1 MKTTVVLSCFC
12 LCFAFGQPVDV
23 QPSASTSEESDLVSP
38 DKRWEYKAPSGSE
51 DARIVKAGSN
61 EIAVSLV
68 DDCDIGC
75 EHANVLWAPGSKRF
89 AFNRGDGK
97 ERLTSV
103 YELREGKWQELQS
116 LGEDDAIQR
125 RTYDIVKAQ
134 ANRKRLPKKTFL
146 HMQWSTA
153 RAISWIDPSTL
164 TIYSSLAMRVHRQ
177 DGEDVG
183 EGFGADVLFTLRFDE
198 GGKWKIV
205 KTHQMSEKEA
215 EKYEQEIE
223 R

>member
-1 MKTTVVLSCFC
+1 MKIWATLSCFC
-12 LCFAFGQPVDV
+12 LCLAFSQPVNA
-23 QPSASTSEESDLVSP
+23 QQAASTINDNGLISP
-38 DKRWEYKAPSGSE
+38 DKQWEYKAPSGSD
-51 DARIVKAGSN
+51 DAKIVKAGST
-61 EIAVSLV
+61 EIAVSLG

-75 EHANVLWAPGSKRF
+75 EHATVLWAADSKRF

-103 YELREGKWQELQS
+103 YELREGKWRQLQS

-134 ANRKRLPKKTFL
+134 ANRKGLPKKTFL

-153 RAISWIDPSTL
+153 RAVNWIDPDTL
-164 TIYSSLAMRVHRQ
+164 TIYSSLAMRVHRP

-183 EGFGADVLFTLRFDE
+183 EGFGADVLFDIKFDE
-198 GGKWKIV
+198 AGKWKIV

-215 EKYEQEIE
+215 EKYEQEN
-223 R
+223 

>member
-1 MKTTVVLSCFC
+1 
-12 LCFAFGQPVDV
+12 
-23 QPSASTSEESDLVSP
+23 LVSP
-38 DKRWEYKAPSGSE
+38 DKQWEYKAPSAGE

-61 EIAVSLV
+61 DIGISLV

-75 EHANVLWAPGSKRF
+75 EHASVLWAPDSKHF

-103 YELREGKWQELQS
+103 YELREGKWQELQL
-116 LGEDDAIQR
+116 LGEDDAIQH
-125 RTYDIVKAQ
+125 RTDDIIEAQ
-134 ANRKRLPKKTFL
+134 AKRKGLPKKTFL

-177 DGEDVG
+177 NGEDVG
-183 EGFGADVLFTLRFDE
+183 QGFGADVLFTIKFDE
-198 GGKWKIV
+198 AGKWKIV
-205 KTHQMSEKEA
+205 KTHQMSEKESK
-215 EKYEQEIE
+215 KYEPMD
-223 R
+223 

>member
-1 MKTTVVLSCFC
+1 MKASVVLSCFC
-12 LCFAFGQPVDV
+12 LCFAFSQPVHA
-23 QPSASTSEESDLVSP
+23 QPLATTREGSGLVSP
-38 DKRWEYKAPSGSE
+38 DKQWEYKAPSGSD

-61 EIAVSLV
+61 EIAASLV

-75 EHANVLWAPGSKRF
+75 EHTSVLWTPDSKRF

-103 YELREGKWQELQS
+103 YDLRDGKWQKLES
-116 LGEDDAIQR
+116 FGEDDAIQR
-125 RTYDIVKAQ
+125 QTYDIVKRQ
-134 ANRKRLPKKTFL
+134 ANRKGLPKKTFL
-146 HMQWSTA
+146 HMQWSTV
-153 RAISWIDPSTL
+153 RAINWIDPSTL

-183 EGFGADVLFTLRFDE
+183 EGFGADVLFTIKFDE

-215 EKYEQEIE
+215 EKYQTE
-223 R
+223 

>member
-1 MKTTVVLSCFC
+1 MKISVVLSCFC
-12 LCFAFGQPVDV
+12 LCFAFSQPVNAQ
-23 QPSASTSEESDLVSP
+23 QPASTSEDSGLVSP
-38 DKRWEYKAPSGSE
+38 DKQWEYKAPSGSE

-75 EHANVLWAPGSKRF
+75 EHASVLWAPDSKHF

-103 YELREGKWQELQS
+103 YELREGKWQELQL
-116 LGEDDAIQR
+116 LGEDDPISR
-125 RTYDIVKAQ
+125 RTYDIIKAQ
-134 ANRKRLPKKTFL
+134 ANRKGLPKKTFL
-146 HMQWSTA
+146 HMQWSTD
-153 RAISWIDPSTL
+153 RAINWIDPSTL

-183 EGFGADVLFTLRFDE
+183 EGYGADVLFTIKFDE
-198 GGKWKIV
+198 AGKWKIV

-215 EKYEQEIE
+215 EKYEQEN
-223 R
+223 

>member
-1 MKTTVVLSCFC
+1 MTTSVVLSCFC
-12 LCFAFGQPVDV
+12 LCFAFSQPVNA
-23 QPSASTSEESDLVSP
+23 QQSPSTSEESGLVSP
-38 DKRWEYKAPSGSE
+38 DKQWEYKAPSAGE

-61 EIAVSLV
+61 DIGISLV

-75 EHANVLWAPGSKRF
+75 EHASVLWAPDSKHF

-103 YELREGKWQELQS
+103 YELREGKWQKLQS
-116 LGEDDAIQR
+116 LGEDDTISR
-125 RTYDIVKAQ
+125 RTYDIVEAQ
-134 ANRKRLPKKTFL
+134 AKRKGLPKKTFL

-164 TIYSSLAMRVHRQ
+164 TIYSSLAMRVHRP

-183 EGFGADVLFTLRFDE
+183 EGFGADMLFTIKFDE
-198 GGKWKIV
+198 AGKWEIV
-205 KTHQMSEKEA
+205 KAHQMSEKEA
-215 EKYEQEIE
+215 EKYEQEN
-223 R
+223 

>member
-1 MKTTVVLSCFC
+1 MKTSVVLSCFC
-12 LCFAFGQPVDV
+12 LCFAFSQPVNA
-23 QPSASTSEESDLVSP
+23 QRSASTSEDSGLVSP
-38 DKRWEYKAPSGSE
+38 DKQWEYKAPSGSE

-68 DDCDIGC
+68 DECDIGC
-75 EHANVLWAPGSKRF
+75 EHASVLWAPDSKRF

-97 ERLTSV
+97 ERLTSA
-103 YELREGKWQELQS
+103 YELREGKWQDLQS

-134 ANRKRLPKKTFL
+134 ANRKGLPKKTFL
-146 HMQWSTA
+146 HMQWSTI

-183 EGFGADVLFTLRFDE
+183 EGFGADVLFTIKFDE
-198 GGKWKIV
+198 AGKWKIV

-215 EKYEQEIE
+215 EKYEQEN
-223 R
+223 

>member
-1 MKTTVVLSCFC
+1 MKTSVVLSCFC
-12 LCFAFGQPVDV
+12 LCFAVSQPVNA
-23 QPSASTSEESDLVSP
+23 QESASPSEDSGLVSP
-38 DKRWEYKAPSGSE
+38 DKQWEYKAPSAGE

-61 EIAVSLV
+61 ETAVSLV
-68 DDCDIGC
+68 EDCDIGC
-75 EHANVLWAPGSKRF
+75 EHATVLWAPDSKRF

-103 YELREGKWQELQS
+103 YELREGKWQQLQL
-116 LGEDDAIQR
+116 LGEDDPISR

-134 ANRKRLPKKTFL
+134 ANRKGLPKKTFL
-146 HMQWSTA
+146 HMQWSTD

-183 EGFGADVLFTLRFDE
+183 EGYGADVLFTIKFDQA
-198 GGKWKIV
+198 GKWKIV

-215 EKYEQEIE
+215 EKYEQDN
-223 R
+223 

>member
-1 MKTTVVLSCFC
+1 MKTSVVLSCFY
-12 LCFAFGQPVDV
+12 LCFALSQPVNA
-23 QPSASTSEESDLVSP
+23 QQSASTTEDGGLVSP
-38 DKRWEYKAPSGSE
+38 DKQWEYKAPSGGE

-61 EIAVSLV
+61 ETDISLV

-75 EHANVLWAPGSKRF
+75 EHATMLWAPDSKRF

-103 YELREGKWQELQS
+103 YELRKGKWQELQS
-116 LGEDDAIQR
+116 LGEDDPISR

-134 ANRKRLPKKTFL
+134 ANKKGLPKKTFL
-146 HMQWSTA
+146 HMQWSTD

-164 TIYSSLAMRVHRQ
+164 TIYSSLAMRVHRP
-177 DGEDVG
+177 DGENVG
-183 EGFGADVLFTLRFDE
+183 EGFGADVLFTIKFDE
-198 GGKWKIV
+198 AGKWKIV

-215 EKYEQEIE
+215 EKYEQEN
-223 R
+223 

>member
-1 MKTTVVLSCFC
+1 MKTSMMLSSFC
-12 LCFAFGQPVDV
+12 LCFVFSQLVNAQRPGF
-23 QPSASTSEESDLVSP
+23 TSQDSGLVSP
-38 DKRWEYKAPSGSE
+38 DKQWEYKAPSGGE
-51 DARIVKAGSN
+51 DARIVNAGSD

-75 EHANVLWAPGSKRF
+75 EHASVLWAPDSKHF

-103 YELREGKWQELQS
+103 YQLREGKWQKLQS
-116 LGEDDAIQR
+116 LGEDDPIQR

-134 ANRKRLPKKTFL
+134 ADRKGLPKKTFL
-146 HMQWSTA
+146 HMQWSTV
-153 RAISWIDPSTL
+153 RAINWIDPSTL

-183 EGFGADVLFTLRFDE
+183 EGFGADVLLTIKFDE
-198 GGKWKIV
+198 AGKWKIV
-205 KTHQMSEKEA
+205 KTHQISEKEA
-215 EKYEQEIE
+215 EEYEQEN
-223 R
+223 

>member
-1 MKTTVVLSCFC
+1 MKTSVVLSCFW
-12 LCFAFGQPVDV
+12 LWFAFGQPINA
-23 QPSASTSEESDLVSP
+23 QGSASTSEESGLISP
-38 DKRWEYKAPSGSE
+38 DKQWEYKAPSAGE
-51 DARIVKAGSN
+51 DARIVKTGSN
-61 EIAVSLV
+61 DIAVSLV

-75 EHANVLWAPGSKRF
+75 EHATVLWAPDSKRF

-103 YELREGKWQELQS
+103 YELREGKWQQLQS

-125 RTYDIVKAQ
+125 RTYAIVNAQ
-134 ANRKRLPKKTFL
+134 AKRKGLPKKTFL

-153 RAISWIDPSTL
+153 RAIKWIDPNIL

-183 EGFGADVLFTLRFDE
+183 EGFGADVLFTIKFDE
-198 GGKWKIV
+198 AGKWKIV
-205 KTHQMSEKEA
+205 KTHQLSEKEA
-215 EKYEQEIE
+215 EKYEPTD
-223 R
+223 

>member
-1 MKTTVVLSCFC
+1 MKTSVVLSCFC
-12 LCFAFGQPVDV
+12 LCFAFSQLVKA
-23 QPSASTSEESDLVSP
+23 QRSSSTSEDSGLVSP
-38 DKRWEYKAPSGSE
+38 DKQWEYKAPNGSE
-51 DARIVKAGSN
+51 DARIVKARSS

-75 EHANVLWAPGSKRF
+75 EHASVLWAPDSKRF

-103 YELREGKWQELQS
+103 YELREGKWQQLQS

-125 RTYDIVKAQ
+125 RTYDMVKAQ
-134 ANRKRLPKKTFL
+134 ANRKGLPKKTFL

-153 RAISWIDPSTL
+153 RAIRWIDPSTL

-177 DGEDVG
+177 DGEDAG
-183 EGFGADVLFTLRFDE
+183 EGFGADVLFTIRFDE
-198 GGKWKIV
+198 AGKWKIV

-215 EKYEQEIE
+215 EKYEQQN
-223 R
+223 

>member
-1 MKTTVVLSCFC
+1 
-12 LCFAFGQPVDV
+12 
-23 QPSASTSEESDLVSP
+23 LVSP
-38 DKRWEYKAPSGSE
+38 DKQWEYKAPNGSE
-51 DARIVKAGSN
+51 DARIVKARSS

-75 EHANVLWAPGSKRF
+75 EHASVLWAPDSKRF

-103 YELREGKWQELQS
+103 YELREGKWQQLQS

-125 RTYDIVKAQ
+125 RTYDMVKAQ
-134 ANRKRLPKKTFL
+134 ANRKGLPKKTFL

-153 RAISWIDPSTL
+153 RAIRWIDPSTL

-177 DGEDVG
+177 DGEDAG
-183 EGFGADVLFTLRFDE
+183 EGFGADALFTIKFDE
-198 GGKWKIV
+198 ADKWKIV
-205 KTHQMSEKEA
+205 KTHQMSEKDA
-215 EKYEQEIE
+215 EKYEQQN
-223 R
+223 

>member
-1 MKTTVVLSCFC
+1 MKTSVVLSCSC
-12 LCFAFGQPVDV
+12 LCLAFGQPVKA
-23 QPSASTSEESDLVSP
+23 QQSASTSEDIGLVSP
-38 DKRWEYKAPSGSE
+38 DKQWEYKAPSGDE

-61 EIAVSLV
+61 DIAVSLV

-75 EHANVLWAPGSKRF
+75 EHASVLWAPDSKRF

-103 YELREGKWQELQS
+103 YELREGKWQKLQS
-116 LGEDDAIQR
+116 LGEDDTISR
-125 RTYDIVKAQ
+125 RTYDIVEAQ
-134 ANRKRLPKKTFL
+134 AKRKGLPKKTFL

-153 RAISWIDPSTL
+153 RAIKWIDASTL
-164 TIYSSLAMRVHRQ
+164 TIYSELAMRVHRR

-183 EGFGADVLFTLRFDE
+183 EGYGADVLFTIKFD
-198 GGKWKIV
+198 GAGKWKIV

-215 EKYEQEIE
+215 EKYEQEN
-223 R
+223 

>member
-1 MKTTVVLSCFC
+1 MKIWATLSCFC
-12 LCFAFGQPVDV
+12 LCLAFSQPVNA
-23 QPSASTSEESDLVSP
+23 QQAASTINDNGLISP
-38 DKRWEYKAPSGSE
+38 DKQWEYKAPSGSD
-51 DARIVKAGSN
+51 DAKIVKAGST
-61 EIAVSLV
+61 EIAVSLG

-75 EHANVLWAPGSKRF
+75 EHATVLWAADSKRF

-103 YELREGKWQELQS
+103 YELREGKWRQLQS

-134 ANRKRLPKKTFL
+134 ANRKGLPKKTFL

-153 RAISWIDPSTL
+153 RAVNWIDPNTL
-164 TIYSSLAMRVHRQ
+164 TIYSSLAMRVHRP
-177 DGEDVG
+177 DGEDVD
-183 EGFGADVLFTLRFDE
+183 EGFGADVLFDIKFDE
-198 GGKWKIV
+198 AGKWKIV

-215 EKYEQEIE
+215 EKYEQEN
-223 R
+223 

>member
-1 MKTTVVLSCFC
+1 MKTSVVLGCFC
-12 LCFAFGQPVDV
+12 LCFAVSQAVNA
-23 QPSASTSEESDLVSP
+23 QQSASTSEDSGLVSP
-38 DKRWEYKAPSGSE
+38 DKQWEYKAPSGSE

-75 EHANVLWAPGSKRF
+75 EHASVLWAPDSKHF

-103 YELREGKWQELQS
+103 YELREGKWQELQLLS
-116 LGEDDAIQR
+116 EDDPISR

-134 ANRKRLPKKTFL
+134 ANRKGLPKRTFL
-146 HMQWSTA
+146 HMQWSTE
-153 RAISWIDPSTL
+153 RAINWIDPSTL
-164 TIYSSLAMRVHRQ
+164 TVYSSLAMRVHRQ

-183 EGFGADVLFTLRFDE
+183 EGYGADVLFTIKFDE
-198 GGKWKIV
+198 AGKWKIV

-215 EKYEQEIE
+215 EKYEQEN
-223 R
+223 

>member
-1 MKTTVVLSCFC
+1 
-12 LCFAFGQPVDV
+12 LCFAFSQPVNA
-23 QPSASTSEESDLVSP
+23 QRSASTSEDSGLVSP
-38 DKRWEYKAPSGSE
+38 NKQWEYKAPGAGE

-75 EHANVLWAPGSKRF
+75 EHASVLWAPDSKRF

-97 ERLTSV
+97 EHLTSV
-103 YELREGKWQELQS
+103 YQLRKGKWQKLQ
-116 LGEDDAIQR
+116 LFGEDDPISH

-134 ANRKRLPKKTFL
+134 AHKKGLPKKTFL
-146 HMQWSTA
+146 HMQWSTD
-153 RAISWIDPSTL
+153 RAISWIDPNTL
-164 TIYSSLAMRVHRQ
+164 TAYSSLAMRVHRQ

-183 EGFGADVLFTLRFDE
+183 EGYGADVLFTIKFDE
-198 GGKWKIV
+198 AGKWKVV

-215 EKYEQEIE
+215 EKYEQEN
-223 R
+223 